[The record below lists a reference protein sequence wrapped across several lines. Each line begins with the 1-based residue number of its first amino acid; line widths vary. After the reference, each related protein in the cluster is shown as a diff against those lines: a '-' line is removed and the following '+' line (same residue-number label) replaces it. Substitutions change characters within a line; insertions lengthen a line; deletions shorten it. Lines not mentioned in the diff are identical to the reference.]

1 MTTLQ
6 KDMDNV
12 SNEDRLAKE
21 KQIELL
27 AASSLAEQA
36 AFLSDL
42 LFRRK
47 YLKNNI
53 KLASKYW
60 NDLRYKKD
68 FQFYIIK
75 ANSMLKLYSF
85 KVLYN
90 VLISKKGQSVW
101 SFNCPWMMPEFEK
114 EKVRLENLILVKEK
128 NSEDK
133 MIVDDSLPVFKQNNK
148 TKNRLNNLD

>member
-1 MTTLQ
+1 MMTLK
-6 KDMDNV
+6 KDMENV
-12 SNEDRLAKE
+12 SNEGQSVKNE
-21 KQIELL
+21 IELIA
-27 AASSLAEQA
+27 AASLSEQA
-36 AFLSDL
+36 AFLANM

-60 NDLRYKKD
+60 NDIRYKKD

-114 EKVRLENLILVKEK
+114 EKVRLENLILTKEK
-128 NSEDK
+128 SSEDK
-133 MIVDDSLPVFKQNNK
+133 IIVDNSLPVFKHNNK
-148 TKNRLNNLD
+148 TKDRLNNLD